1 MISMKNDWQ
10 RILGLSKRSASL
22 RCLTNRIYEPLVCLL
37 VHSLVAAQIGLAW
50 TGSLTA
56 SRPSDAAST
65 VRGTRPV
72 RQRSTRRWIFRRP
85 PRCPWQ
91 EPSRDRQ
98 SDCPLRWKPGQPEGQ
113 SCRLVP
119 NGPTEVFSSGDNHG
133 RTIPLIVP
141 TLGSGFVTDPDE
153 LASHSHPI
161 RIKLNRLASPV

>member
-10 RILGLSKRSASL
+10 RILSLSKRSASL

-37 VHSLVAAQIGLAW
+37 VQSLVAAQIGLAR

-56 SRPSDAAST
+56 SRPSDATST

-98 SDCPLRWKPGQPEGQ
+98 SYGPLRREPGQREGQ
-113 SCRLVP
+113 SYRLVP
-119 NGPTEVFSSGDNHG
+119 DGLSDVFSSRDNHG

-141 TLGSGFVTDPDE
+141 TLGSGFVTDPDA
-153 LASHSHPI
+153 LARHSHPI
-161 RIKLNRLASPV
+161 RIKLNRAHSPV